1 MTANTLHWDNT
12 ESLYNLLMAVF
23 SLCMCISGEGYW
35 VCKASL
41 RNWKKLA
48 LDQLE
53 DDKHDTKH
61 SNGQTNGQGPQNNS
75 KGEQN
80 ECVSLSLFFFFFLQI

>member
-1 MTANTLHWDNT
+1 MT
-12 ESLYNLLMAVF
+12 VF
-23 SLCMCISGEGYW
+23 CVYISAEGYW

-53 DDKHDTKH
+53 EDKLDDKLDTKH
-61 SNGQTNGQGPQNNS
+61 SNGQTNGQSPQTNS

-80 ECVSLSLFFFFFLQI
+80 ECVSLSLILFLFKFNQAL